1 MNSEPTLRPRLIL
14 IFGPAAVGKMTVGQE
29 LAKLTGFTLLYNHQ
43 IVDLVT
49 ELFPFGTPMFHRL
62 ARSFTLQLLEAAAES
77 GLGLILT
84 HGLVFS
90 SPSARVIIDDWSAPC
105 LNAGGEVFYVELTAP
120 LECRLVRNETENR
133 RRHKKTDWATPQ
145 RLREMETWGRWNSDG
160 DFPYPDRHLVID
172 NANVEPAEVA
182 LMIQQR
188 FGLPAAAQITRST
201 STRPE
206 RAKQPWF
213 RGHTRD

>member
-84 HGLVFS
+84 HGLVFGNA
-90 SPSARVIIDDWSAPC
+90 SARMIIDDWSAPC
-105 LNAGGEVFYVELTAP
+105 LNAGGQVFYVELTAP

-145 RLREMETWGRWNSDG
+145 RLREMETWGRWNSNG
-160 DFPYPDRHLVID
+160 DFPYPDRHIVID
-172 NANVEPAEVA
+172 NATLEAHEAA

-188 FGLPAAAQITRST
+188 FDLPVTAQAT
-201 STRPE
+201 
-206 RAKQPWF
+206 
-213 RGHTRD
+213 